1 MDFLEH
7 STFKILEIHKLNLV
21 YYFLTKSTSKNSIGF
36 SLLEKKSYTVCH
48 HKSKLLNG
56 TNIKIKNSR
65 IDNNV
70 NRQLAYKKKAN

>member
-1 MDFLEH
+1 MDFLEY

-48 HKSKLLNG
+48 HKSNLLNG
-56 TNIKIKNSR
+56 TNILKNAR